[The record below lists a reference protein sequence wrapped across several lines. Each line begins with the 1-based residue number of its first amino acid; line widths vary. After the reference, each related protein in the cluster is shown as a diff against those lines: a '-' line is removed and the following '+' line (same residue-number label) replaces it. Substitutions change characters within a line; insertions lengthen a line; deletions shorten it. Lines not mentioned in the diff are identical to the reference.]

1 MGSDGV
7 LLRNEIYLYIFD
19 AALMALTMVLFNLRH
34 PSLIIMGKR
43 DLERE
48 EAAGGSD
55 TQLRMEEREVVRN
68 EYKH

>member
-7 LLRNEIYLYIFD
+7 LLSNEIYLYIFD
-19 AALMALTMVLFNLRH
+19 STLMALTMILFNLRH

-43 DLERE
+43 DLEM
-48 EAAGGSD
+48 EAEVGSD
-55 TQLRMEEREVVRN
+55 FPLRMEDREMQRN

>member
-7 LLRNEIYLYIFD
+7 LLGNEIYLYIFD
-19 AALMALTMVLFNLRH
+19 AALMALTMILFNLRH

-48 EAAGGSD
+48 GEGSD
-55 TQLRMEEREVVRN
+55 VQLGMEDREVHRN